1 MKSLSIVLLFLSLF
15 SLTFVQSAA
24 HESNHHPTIGETS
37 DSPIPIFADE
47 PSTVD
52 VIGEILR
59 FNGRFESDDD
69 EILVEFV
76 NLRAGDTI
84 YAYAAGIGRVDTYM
98 YVLNDSFTDVFV
110 EDNNSGGGYN
120 AALSYQVE
128 ADGTYLVGLITRE
141 QIGRFQLLVGVNTPD
156 IISVIDRVTID
167 DLAANLEP
175 FSCADVIYED
185 RPVLSGDVLR
195 YEAND
200 FVIHYTDSGR
210 DAATNEWI
218 TELAIATQRS
228 LDIQL
233 NVLGW
238 ALPPADCGEGGDT
251 RLDIYVTDIDFALG
265 IARPEN
271 LVGDN
276 PNTDVVEFYAAYSY
290 LVIENDLDYQTDRTQ
305 AFNDMRT
312 TAAHEVHHNIQF
324 GYDVNDRFFGFY
336 EAGASWIETL
346 VYPELTTAA
355 ADVRS
360 IFSRPDRCI
369 GAFRGRQAG
378 DQRIYGEWVMIDSFT
393 RDLGLESYQF
403 IWEYMSENEG
413 LDGFYRA
420 LDELGTT
427 PQEVVARMAVR
438 NLLRDYALGGYFSTT
453 VHIEGEVS
461 DFGSITPQR
470 NGIQQLSADYI
481 YINNPDIYNIRVDEN
496 DPFELYVVGIN
507 TTDEIAQVHELGT
520 GGTIDTTLYDEAY
533 IIIINTEQHS
543 DSSNCEYASWRITIS
558 DGDLSDAMS
567 ATDEIWNAQFF
578 EKPD

>member
-1 MKSLSIVLLFLSLF
+1 M
-15 SLTFVQSAA
+15 
-24 HESNHHPTIGETS
+24 
-37 DSPIPIFADE
+37 
-47 PSTVD
+47 
-52 VIGEILR
+52 
-59 FNGRFESDDD
+59 
-69 EILVEFV
+69 EFV

-360 IFSRPDRCI
+360 VFSRPDRCI

-413 LDGFYRA
+413 LEGFYRA

-427 PQEVVARMAVR
+427 PQEVVAHMAVR

-481 YINNPDIYNIRVDEN
+481 YIDNPDIYNIRVDEN

-520 GGTIDTTLYDEAY
+520 GGTVDTTLYDEAY

-543 DSSNCEYASWRITIS
+543 DSSNCEYASWRITVS
-558 DGDLSDAMS
+558 DGDMRDTIP